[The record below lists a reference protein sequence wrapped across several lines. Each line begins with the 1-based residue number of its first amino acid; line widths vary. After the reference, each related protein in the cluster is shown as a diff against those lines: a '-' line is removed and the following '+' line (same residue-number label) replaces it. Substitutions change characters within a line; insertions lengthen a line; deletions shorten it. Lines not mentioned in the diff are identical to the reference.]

1 MVIRI
6 GGKRRSRFGKYVDEK
21 LGYGGQ
27 ERIAEVSGLNRDT
40 VSRACNDENYK
51 PKKGIMK
58 LLVDATKFLTKENIR
73 KDDFWM

>member
-6 GGKRRSRFGKYVDEK
+6 GGKRRSRFGKFVDTY

-27 ERIAEVSGLNRDT
+27 ERIAEASGLNRDT
-40 VSRACNDENYK
+40 VSKACNDEEYK
-51 PKKGIMK
+51 PPKSTMK
-58 LLVDATKFLTKENIR
+58 LLVDAAKFLTKTNIR